1 MYYRDTQDFE
11 AIKQQY
17 NSSRVMDEYRRARI
31 HKAEVIENLD
41 KYMRACIE
49 QKRVINSTIIKRFV
63 YFNRRTEY
71 GTSRVKYEVGVMN
84 YPDID
89 NGFRYQW
96 TEEGTGKVFS
106 GREKK
111 LAKEYA
117 EQLAADYICEIRGK
131 HYEPTRR

>member
-11 AIKQQY
+11 TIKKEYKQD
-17 NSSRVMDEYRRARI
+17 RVVGEIDRTKQHLR
-31 HKAEVIENLD
+31 EVIDNLAE
-41 KYMRACIE
+41 YIAACE
-49 QKRVINSTIIKRFV
+49 TQLDVIAGTKIKKFV

-71 GTSRVKYEVGVMN
+71 GTNRVKYEVGVMN

-89 NGFRYQW
+89 NGFRHQW
-96 TEEGTGKVFS
+96 TEEETGKVFS

-131 HYEPTRR
+131 HYEPTGR